1 MVDGFYRNV
10 SVVGVF
16 VLRLVFYFIVFV
28 LCRKLIDRHTSEY
41 GVLEAIWT
49 LIPIVLLIILAIP
62 SIMLLYISD
71 ERAQPLMILKV
82 IGHQ

>member
-10 SVVGVF
+10 SVVGMII
-16 VLRLVFYFIVFV
+16 LRFVFYFIVFV
-28 LCRKLIDRHTSEY
+28 LCRKSVDRHTSEY

-49 LIPIVLLIILAIP
+49 LIPIILLVILAIP
-62 SIMLLYISD
+62 SIMLLYITD
-71 ERAQPLMILKV
+71 ERVQPLMTLKV